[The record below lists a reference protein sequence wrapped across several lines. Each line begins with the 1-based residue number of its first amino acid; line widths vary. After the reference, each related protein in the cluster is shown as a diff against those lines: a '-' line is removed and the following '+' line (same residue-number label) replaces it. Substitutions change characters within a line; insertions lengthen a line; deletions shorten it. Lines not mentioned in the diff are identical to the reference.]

1 MVDKKRIV
9 NTTGK
14 DSLIIE
20 ENINNSKYDNETKD
34 LLRKQTER
42 LNQLM
47 EEKQISQIE
56 LSKKIGVA
64 SGSISNYSNGTRL
77 ISVDILPKLA
87 KALGTSTDYLL
98 GVSDVKHYS
107 NNELNDLFGLNDESI
122 ENLTTLPSN
131 IKNNINMLFSG
142 NRDNVLYFFEKLE
155 EYKKELSKYKKE
167 SKKGDTNRVWELDHL
182 NISKYYLTEAF
193 NSLIKE

>member
-14 DSLIIE
+14 DFLVIE
-20 ENINNSKYDNETKD
+20 ENIKNSKYDDETKK
-34 LLRKQTER
+34 LLKKQTER

-107 NNELNDLFGLNDESI
+107 NNELNELFGFNDDTI
-122 ENLTTLPSN
+122 DNLSTMPN
-131 IKNNINMLFSG
+131 RDVINLIFDG
-142 NRDNVLYFFEKLE
+142 NRDDVLYFFEKLD
-155 EYKKELSKYKKE
+155 EYKKILENYKTESQKSMMNGAWAKDELNIAKYK
-167 SKKGDTNRVWELDHL
+167 L
-182 NISKYYLTEAF
+182 NEAF
-193 NSLIKE
+193 NSLIEK

>member
-20 ENINNSKYDNETKD
+20 ENINNSKYDDETKK
-34 LLRKQTER
+34 LLKSQTER

-47 EEKQISQIE
+47 EEQQISQIE
-56 LSKKIGVA
+56 LSKKIGIA

-77 ISVDILPKLA
+77 IKVEILPKLA

-98 GVSDVKHYS
+98 GISEVKHYS
-107 NNELNDLFGLNDESI
+107 NNELNKLFGFNDDTI
-122 ENLTTLPSN
+122 DNLSSMPN
-131 IKNNINMLFSG
+131 RDVINLIFGG
-142 NRDNVLYFFEKLE
+142 NREDVLYFFEKLD
-155 EYKKELSKYKKE
+155 EYKRVLEKYKSE
-167 SKKGDTNRVWELDHL
+167 SQKSMMNGAWVRDEL
-182 NISKYYLTEAF
+182 NIAKYRLNEAF
-193 NSLIKE
+193 NTLIEK

>member
-14 DSLIIE
+14 DFLVIE
-20 ENINNSKYDNETKD
+20 ENIKNSKYDDETKK
-34 LLRKQTER
+34 LLKKQTER

-98 GVSDVKHYS
+98 GVSDVKHYT
-107 NNELNDLFGLNDESI
+107 NNELNELFGFNDDTI
-122 ENLTTLPSN
+122 DNLSTMPN
-131 IKNNINMLFSG
+131 RDVINLIFDG
-142 NRDNVLYFFEKLE
+142 NRDDVLYFFEKLD
-155 EYKKELSKYKKE
+155 EYKKILEKYKME
-167 SKKGDTNRVWELDHL
+167 SQKSMMNGAWAKDEL
-182 NISKYYLTEAF
+182 NIAKYKLNEAF
-193 NSLIKE
+193 NSLIEK

>member
-14 DSLIIE
+14 DFLVIE
-20 ENINNSKYDNETKD
+20 ENIKNSKYDDETKK
-34 LLRKQTER
+34 LLKKQTER

-107 NNELNDLFGLNDESI
+107 NNELNELFGFNDDTI
-122 ENLTTLPSN
+122 DNLSTMPN
-131 IKNNINMLFSG
+131 RDVINLIFDG
-142 NRDNVLYFFEKLE
+142 NRDDVLYFFEKLD
-155 EYKKELSKYKKE
+155 EYKKILEKYKME
-167 SKKGDTNRVWELDHL
+167 SQKSMMNGAWAKDEL
-182 NISKYYLTEAF
+182 NIAKYKLNEAF
-193 NSLIKE
+193 NSLIEK

>member
-14 DSLIIE
+14 DFLVIE
-20 ENINNSKYDNETKD
+20 ENIKNSKYDDETKK
-34 LLRKQTER
+34 LLKKQTER

-77 ISVDILPKLA
+77 INVDILPKLA

-107 NNELNDLFGLNDESI
+107 NNELNELFGFNDDTI
-122 ENLTTLPSN
+122 DNLSTMPN
-131 IKNNINMLFSG
+131 RNVINLIFDG
-142 NRDNVLYFFEKLE
+142 NRDDVLYFFEKLD
-155 EYKKELSKYKKE
+155 EYKKILEKYKTE
-167 SKKGDTNRVWELDHL
+167 SQKSMMNGAWAKDELNMAKYKL
-182 NISKYYLTEAF
+182 NEAF
-193 NSLIKE
+193 NSLIEK

>member
-1 MVDKKRIV
+1 MVDKKRVV

-14 DSLIIE
+14 DALVIE
-20 ENINNSKYDNETKD
+20 ENINNSKYDDETKK
-34 LLRKQTER
+34 LLKKQTER

-98 GVSDVKHYS
+98 GVSNVKHYS
-107 NNELNDLFGLNDESI
+107 NNELNEMFGFNDNTI
-122 ENLTTLPSN
+122 DNLSTMPN
-131 IKNNINMLFSG
+131 RDVINLIFGG
-142 NRDNVLYFFEKLE
+142 NRDDVLYFFEKLD
-155 EYKKELSKYKKE
+155 EYKNVLEKYKKE
-167 SKKGDTNRVWELDHL
+167 SKKSMINGAWVKDEL
-182 NISKYYLTEAF
+182 NIAKYKLNEAF
-193 NSLIKE
+193 NSLIEK

>member
-20 ENINNSKYDNETKD
+20 ENINNSKYDDETKK
-34 LLRKQTER
+34 LLKSQTER

-47 EEKQISQIE
+47 EEQQISQIE
-56 LSKKIGVA
+56 LSKKIGIA

-77 ISVDILPKLA
+77 IKVEILPKLA

-98 GVSDVKHYS
+98 GISEVKHYS
-107 NNELNDLFGLNDESI
+107 NNELNKLFGFNDDTI
-122 ENLTTLPSN
+122 DNLSSMPN
-131 IKNNINMLFSG
+131 REVINLIFGG
-142 NRDNVLYFFEKLE
+142 NREDVLYFFEKLD
-155 EYKKELSKYKKE
+155 EYKRVLEKYKSE
-167 SKKGDTNRVWELDHL
+167 SKKSMMNGAWVRDEL
-182 NISKYYLTEAF
+182 NISKYKLNEAF
-193 NSLIKE
+193 NTLIEK

>member
-20 ENINNSKYDNETKD
+20 ENINNSKYDDETKK
-34 LLRKQTER
+34 LLKSQTER

-47 EEKQISQIE
+47 EEQQISQIE
-56 LSKKIGVA
+56 LSKKIGIA

-77 ISVDILPKLA
+77 IKVEILPKLA

-98 GVSDVKHYS
+98 GLSEVKHYS
-107 NNELNDLFGLNDESI
+107 NNELNKLFGFNDDTI
-122 ENLTTLPSN
+122 DNLSSMPN
-131 IKNNINMLFSG
+131 RDVINLIFDG
-142 NRDNVLYFFEKLE
+142 NREDVLYFFEKLD
-155 EYKKELSKYKKE
+155 EYRRILEKYKTE
-167 SKKGDTNRVWELDHL
+167 SQKSMINGAWVRDEL
-182 NISKYYLTEAF
+182 NIAKYKLNEAF
-193 NSLIKE
+193 NTLIEK

>member
-20 ENINNSKYDNETKD
+20 ENINNSKYDDETKK
-34 LLRKQTER
+34 LLKSQTER

-47 EEKQISQIE
+47 EEQQISQIE
-56 LSKKIGVA
+56 LSKKIGIA

-77 ISVDILPKLA
+77 IKVEILPKLA

-98 GVSDVKHYS
+98 GISEVKHYS
-107 NNELNDLFGLNDESI
+107 NNELNKLFGFNDDTI
-122 ENLTTLPSN
+122 DNLSSMPN
-131 IKNNINMLFSG
+131 RDVINLIFGG
-142 NRDNVLYFFEKLE
+142 NREDVLYFFEKLD
-155 EYKKELSKYKKE
+155 EYKRVLEKYKSE
-167 SKKGDTNRVWELDHL
+167 SQKSMMNGAWVRDEL
-182 NISKYYLTEAF
+182 NIAKYKLNEAF
-193 NSLIKE
+193 NTLIEK

>member
-20 ENINNSKYDNETKD
+20 ENINNSKYDDETKK
-34 LLRKQTER
+34 LLKSQTER

-47 EEKQISQIE
+47 EEQQISQIE
-56 LSKKIGVA
+56 LSKKIGIA

-77 ISVDILPKLA
+77 IKVEILPKLA

-98 GVSDVKHYS
+98 GISEVKHYS
-107 NNELNDLFGLNDESI
+107 NNELNKLFGFNDDTI
-122 ENLTTLPSN
+122 DNLSSMPN
-131 IKNNINMLFSG
+131 REVINLIFGG
-142 NRDNVLYFFEKLE
+142 NRE
-155 EYKKELSKYKKE
+155 EYKRVLEKYKSE
-167 SKKGDTNRVWELDHL
+167 SKKSMMNGAWVRDEL
-182 NISKYYLTEAF
+182 NISKYKLNEAF
-193 NSLIKE
+193 NTLIEK

>member
-20 ENINNSKYDNETKD
+20 ENINNSKYDDETKK
-34 LLRKQTER
+34 LLKSQTER

-47 EEKQISQIE
+47 EEQQISQIE
-56 LSKKIGVA
+56 ISKKIGIA

-77 ISVDILPKLA
+77 IKVEILPKLA

-98 GVSDVKHYS
+98 GISEVKHYS
-107 NNELNDLFGLNDESI
+107 NNELNKLFGFNDDTI
-122 ENLTTLPSN
+122 YNLSSMPN
-131 IKNNINMLFSG
+131 REVINLIFGG
-142 NRDNVLYFFEKLE
+142 NREDVLYFFEKLD
-155 EYKKELSKYKKE
+155 EYKRVLERYKSE
-167 SKKGDTNRVWELDHL
+167 SKKSMMNGAWVRDEL
-182 NISKYYLTEAF
+182 NISEYKLNEAF
-193 NSLIKE
+193 NTLIEK

>member
-14 DSLIIE
+14 DFLVIE
-20 ENINNSKYDNETKD
+20 ENIKNSKYDDETKK
-34 LLRKQTER
+34 LLKKQTER

-107 NNELNDLFGLNDESI
+107 NNELNELFGFNDDTI
-122 ENLTTLPSN
+122 DNLSTMPN
-131 IKNNINMLFSG
+131 RDVINLIFDG
-142 NRDNVLYFFEKLE
+142 NRDDVLYFFEKLD
-155 EYKKELSKYKKE
+155 EYKKILEKYKTE
-167 SKKGDTNRVWELDHL
+167 SQKSMMNGAWAKDEL
-182 NISKYYLTEAF
+182 NIAKYKLNEAF
-193 NSLIKE
+193 NSLIEK

>member
-14 DSLIIE
+14 DFLVIE
-20 ENINNSKYDNETKD
+20 ENIKNSKYDDETKK
-34 LLRKQTER
+34 LLKKQTER

-107 NNELNDLFGLNDESI
+107 NNELNELFGFNDNTI
-122 ENLTTLPSN
+122 DNLSTMPN
-131 IKNNINMLFSG
+131 RDVINLIFDG
-142 NRDNVLYFFEKLE
+142 NRDDVLYFFEKLD
-155 EYKKELSKYKKE
+155 EYKKILEKYKTE
-167 SKKGDTNRVWELDHL
+167 SQKSMMNGAWAKDEL
-182 NISKYYLTEAF
+182 NIAKYKLNQAF
-193 NSLIKE
+193 NSLIEK

>member
-14 DSLIIE
+14 DFLVIE
-20 ENINNSKYDNETKD
+20 ENIKNSKYDDETKK
-34 LLRKQTER
+34 LLKKQTER

-87 KALGTSTDYLL
+87 KALGASTDYLL

-107 NNELNDLFGLNDESI
+107 NNELNELFGFNDNTI
-122 ENLTTLPSN
+122 DNLSTMPN
-131 IKNNINMLFSG
+131 RDVINLIFDG
-142 NRDNVLYFFEKLE
+142 NRDDVLYFFEKLD
-155 EYKKELSKYKKE
+155 EYKKILEKYKTE
-167 SKKGDTNRVWELDHL
+167 SQKSMMNGAWAKDEL
-182 NISKYYLTEAF
+182 NIAKYKLNQAF
-193 NSLIKE
+193 NSLIEK

>member
-20 ENINNSKYDNETKD
+20 ENINNSKYDDETKK
-34 LLRKQTER
+34 LLKSQTER

-47 EEKQISQIE
+47 EEQQISQIE
-56 LSKKIGVA
+56 LSKKIGIA

-77 ISVDILPKLA
+77 IKVEILPKLA

-98 GVSDVKHYS
+98 GISEVKHYS
-107 NNELNDLFGLNDESI
+107 NNELNKLFGFNDDTI
-122 ENLTTLPSN
+122 DNLSSMPN
-131 IKNNINMLFSG
+131 RDVINLIFGG
-142 NRDNVLYFFEKLE
+142 NRDDVLYFFEKLD
-155 EYKKELSKYKKE
+155 EYKRVLEKYKSE
-167 SKKGDTNRVWELDHL
+167 SQKSMMNGAWVRDEL
-182 NISKYYLTEAF
+182 NIAKYKLNEAF
-193 NSLIKE
+193 NTLIEK

>member
-14 DSLIIE
+14 DFLVIE
-20 ENINNSKYDNETKD
+20 ENIKNSKYDDETKK
-34 LLRKQTER
+34 LLKKQTDS

-47 EEKQISQIE
+47 EEKQTSQIE

-107 NNELNDLFGLNDESI
+107 NNELNELFGFNDDTI
-122 ENLTTLPSN
+122 DNLSTMPN
-131 IKNNINMLFSG
+131 RDVINLIFDG
-142 NRDNVLYFFEKLE
+142 NRDDVLYFFEKLD
-155 EYKKELSKYKKE
+155 EYKKILEKYKTE
-167 SKKGDTNRVWELDHL
+167 SQKSMMNGAWAKDEL
-182 NISKYYLTEAF
+182 NIAKYKLNEAF
-193 NSLIKE
+193 NSLIEK

>member
-20 ENINNSKYDNETKD
+20 ENINNSKYDDETKK
-34 LLRKQTER
+34 LLKSQTER

-47 EEKQISQIE
+47 EEQQISQIE
-56 LSKKIGVA
+56 LSKKIGIA

-77 ISVDILPKLA
+77 IKVEILPKLA

-98 GVSDVKHYS
+98 GVSNVKHYS
-107 NNELNDLFGLNDESI
+107 NNELNEMFGFNDNTI
-122 ENLTTLPSN
+122 DNLSTMPN
-131 IKNNINMLFSG
+131 RDVINLIFGG
-142 NRDNVLYFFEKLE
+142 NRDDVLYFFEKLD
-155 EYKKELSKYKKE
+155 EYKNVLEKYKKE
-167 SKKGDTNRVWELDHL
+167 SKKSMINGAWVKDEL
-182 NISKYYLTEAF
+182 NIAKYKLNEAF
-193 NSLIKE
+193 NSLIEK

>member
-14 DSLIIE
+14 DFLVIE
-20 ENINNSKYDNETKD
+20 ENIKNSKYDDETKK
-34 LLRKQTER
+34 LLKKQTER

-77 ISVDILPKLA
+77 INVDILPKLA

-107 NNELNDLFGLNDESI
+107 NNELNELFGFNDDTI
-122 ENLTTLPSN
+122 DNLSTMPN
-131 IKNNINMLFSG
+131 RDVINLIFDG
-142 NRDNVLYFFEKLE
+142 NRDDVLYFFEKLD
-155 EYKKELSKYKKE
+155 EYKKILEKYKTE
-167 SKKGDTNRVWELDHL
+167 SQKSMMNGAWAKDELNMAKYKL
-182 NISKYYLTEAF
+182 NEAF
-193 NSLIKE
+193 NSLIEK

>member
-14 DSLIIE
+14 DFLVIE
-20 ENINNSKYDNETKD
+20 ENIKNSKYDDETKK
-34 LLRKQTER
+34 LLKKQTER

-107 NNELNDLFGLNDESI
+107 NNELNELFGFNDDTI
-122 ENLTTLPSN
+122 DNLSTMPN
-131 IKNNINMLFSG
+131 RDVINLIFDG
-142 NRDNVLYFFEKLE
+142 NRDDVLYFFEKLD
-155 EYKKELSKYKKE
+155 EYKKILEKYKTE
-167 SKKGDTNRVWELDHL
+167 SQKSMMNGAWAKDELNMAKYKL
-182 NISKYYLTEAF
+182 NEAF
-193 NSLIKE
+193 NSLIEK

>member
-20 ENINNSKYDNETKD
+20 ENINNSKYDDETKK
-34 LLRKQTER
+34 LLKSQTER

-47 EEKQISQIE
+47 EEQQISQIE
-56 LSKKIGVA
+56 ISKKIGIA

-77 ISVDILPKLA
+77 IKVEILPKLA

-98 GVSDVKHYS
+98 GISEVKHYS
-107 NNELNDLFGLNDESI
+107 NNELNKLFGFNDDTI
-122 ENLTTLPSN
+122 YNLSSMPN
-131 IKNNINMLFSG
+131 REVINLIFGG
-142 NRDNVLYFFEKLE
+142 NREDVLYFFEKLD
-155 EYKKELSKYKKE
+155 EYKRVLERYKSE
-167 SKKGDTNRVWELDHL
+167 SKKSMMNGAWVRDEL
-182 NISKYYLTEAF
+182 NISKYKLNEAF
-193 NSLIKE
+193 NTLIEK

>member
-20 ENINNSKYDNETKD
+20 ENINNSKYDDETKK
-34 LLRKQTER
+34 LLKCQTER

-47 EEKQISQIE
+47 EEQQISQIE
-56 LSKKIGVA
+56 LSKKIGIA

-77 ISVDILPKLA
+77 IKVEILPKLA

-98 GVSDVKHYS
+98 GISKVKHYS
-107 NNELNDLFGLNDESI
+107 NNELNKLFGFNDDTI
-122 ENLTTLPSN
+122 DNLSSMPN
-131 IKNNINMLFSG
+131 REVINLIFGG
-142 NRDNVLYFFEKLE
+142 NREDVLYFFEKLD
-155 EYKKELSKYKKE
+155 EYKRVLEKYKSE
-167 SKKGDTNRVWELDHL
+167 SKKSMMNGAWVRDEL
-182 NISKYYLTEAF
+182 NISKYKLNEAF
-193 NSLIKE
+193 NTLIEK